1 MPKRDRYEQGV
12 PCWVDLT
19 TSDLEGAKDFYSAL
33 FGWEFEDHD
42 TETGPYA
49 LASQKGEAATGM
61 FPGQGDVTS
70 VWTTY
75 IAVDDADATA
85 ARIGEEAGRILME
98 PFDVTDEGRVAI
110 ASDPTGAVF
119 GIWQAGTHVGARI
132 VNEHGALNWNE
143 LISDRLETALDFY
156 LSVFGYTTEVSGT
169 PSGREYHMLQVG
181 GRRIAGAMEP
191 PRPDIP
197 NHWGVYFA
205 VDNLADAE
213 TTTKEKEGRVVY
225 GPLESP
231 EVGAFLGITDPYGA
245 QLTLIQLAAP
255 VD

>member
-1 MPKRDRYEQGV
+1 VPKRDGYEPGV

-19 TSDLEGAKDFYSAL
+19 TNDLEGAKSFYSAL
-33 FGWEFEDHD
+33 FGWEYEHHD
-42 TETGPYA
+42 TDTGPYA

-75 IAVDDADATA
+75 IAVDDVDAA
-85 ARIGEEAGRILME
+85 AKRISEEGGRILME
-98 PFDVTDEGRVAI
+98 PLDVTDTARMAI

-119 GIWQAGTHVGARI
+119 GIWEAGTHIGARI

-143 LISDRLETALDFY
+143 LITDQLETALDFY
-156 LSVFGYTTEVSGT
+156 RLVFGYQTKVTET
-169 PSGREYHMLQVG
+169 PGGRDYHMLEVG
-181 GRRIAGAMEP
+181 GRGIAGAIEP
-191 PRPDIP
+191 PAPGIP

-205 VDNLADAE
+205 VDDIARAE
-213 TTTKEKEGRVVY
+213 KTAKENGGAVVY
-225 GPLESP
+225 GPMEAP
-231 EVGAFLGITDPYGA
+231 GVGTLLGMADPYGA